1 MPFPPPADVPPGIK
15 PLSPAL
21 VGGFLT
27 IKPIGNPNEILLSHN
42 NTLNLPFAT
51 TWRVLCLAKCKK
63 TKTKTKTRL
72 PDIENQLV
80 VIKAGREMGQAKYR
94 GWGLRSTS

>member
-1 MPFPPPADVPPGIK
+1 MGLPFPPPVDVPPGIK

-51 TWRVLCLAKCKK
+51 TWRILCLAKCQNKQTNK
-63 TKTKTKTRL
+63 QK
-72 PDIENQLV
+72 NQV
-80 VIKAGREMGQAKYR
+80 PRYREATSGYQGREGNGTGKI
-94 GWGLRSTS
+94 